1 MTQSFSTIQY
11 KNRLG
16 HVYQGNFKKHFFLI
30 FDMAAY
36 LDHFDNVTFGWSK
49 KKVKNFFRSSHF
61 CRSKNCPPPFWRVKK
76 LSNIFLVN
84 NFFETQ
90 KSSTTFLAGQKTVQ
104 HFFGK
109 HFFVKSKIVSHIFGR
124 SKNCQTVF
132 WQTLFRKS
140 KNWRTVFCLTV
151 FRHPKQL
158 FSKFPWWSIFCQQ
171 FSGITFFDYLTPE
184 MVVTQI
190 SGTSTVFEKRLFEK
204 LFCS

>member
-1 MTQSFSTIQY
+1 MFTKVISKNIFFSFLTWRHTWTILTMLL
-11 KNRLG
+11 LG
-16 HVYQGNFKKHFFLI
+16 GQ
-30 FDMAAY
+30 
-36 LDHFDNVTFGWSK
+36 
-49 KKVKNFFRSSHF
+49 KKVKIFFRSSHF

-124 SKNCQTVF
+124 SKNCQTIF
-132 WQTLFRKS
+132 WQTIFRKS

-151 FRHPKQL
+151 FRHPKL
-158 FSKFPWWSIFCQQ
+158 HFPSSHGGQ
-171 FSGITFFDYLTPE
+171 FFVNNFLESHFLT
-184 MVVTQI
+184 I
-190 SGTSTVFEKRLFEK
+190 SHLKWQSLK
-204 LFCS
+204 